1 MNSFPGQFVS
11 AYAIHLAIMIAI
23 YLLLAQSL
31 NVTLGLGRLFNL
43 AHVSSYALG
52 AYTTALLATKA
63 GASFGACILAA
74 MVVSGLFSFLLGAI
88 ALRLSSDYFAVGTLA
103 FSAIV
108 AAVLVNWRSV
118 TNGVLG
124 IPGIPR
130 PEFGGIDFDANGN
143 FLILAATCA
152 LVMNV
157 GLLILAKGRF
167 GRILR
172 GAAEYE
178 HAALALGHNV
188 RRTRGWA
195 FFIASTIAGLA
206 GALFAYYLNY
216 IDPSSFSLTEMV
228 FILTIVVVG
237 RPGSFSGVAL
247 GTACL
252 ILLPEALRFI
262 EISSAYLGPARQ
274 LLYAAILFGVVAAR
288 RNHLFSPTREV

>member
-1 MNSFPGQFVS
+1 MNSVAHLFIS
-11 AYAIHLAIMIAI
+11 EYAIHLAIMIAI

-52 AYTTALLATKA
+52 AYTTALLATK
-63 GASFGACILAA
+63 GEASFGTCLLAS
-74 MVVSGLFSFLLGAI
+74 MVVSGLFSCLLGAI

-108 AAVLVNWRSV
+108 TAVLVNWRSV
-118 TNGVLG
+118 TQGVLG

-130 PEFGGIDFDANGN
+130 PEFGGIDFSANSN
-143 FLILAATCA
+143 FLILAGACA
-152 LVMNV
+152 LVFNGV
-157 GLLILAKGRF
+157 LLILVKGPF

-172 GAAEYE
+172 SAAEYE

-188 RRTRGWA
+188 RRTRAWA
-195 FFIASTIAGLA
+195 FFIASSIAGLA

-228 FILTIVVVG
+228 FILTIVVLG

-247 GTACL
+247 GTVFL
-252 ILLPEALRFI
+252 ILLPEALRFL

-274 LLYAAILFGVVAAR
+274 LLYAVILCGVVAWR
-288 RNHLFSPTREV
+288 RDHLFPPSRKV